1 MPSFTQKHTTSQ
13 AGEEKNKYTQPLKK
27 KQASKIKVNCTNPKV
42 QAIEHNLIT
51 DVVPVPT
58 DKSQITKVNLSSGDQ
73 FDLGGNKKTSHAHTT
88 NGMKETTALTSLART
103 PTTPTW
109 SEVPLRMLLKVLMFI
124 VKD

>member
-1 MPSFTQKHTTSQ
+1 MSNNLTSISNEFTHFHKCQVSPKNTQQAKLGKKKTNTPSPS
-13 AGEEKNKYTQPLKK
+13 KK

-88 NGMKETTALTSLART
+88 NGMKGTTALTSLART
-103 PTTPTW
+103 PTTPT
-109 SEVPLRMLLKVLMFI
+109 
-124 VKD
+124 